1 MARESPTSLPDR
13 DNTHVCCPALAR
25 VKGLCFQLDRTR
37 RPTQCYV
44 FRRRGPLMRSS
55 TLNGGAIRR
64 LPLPLFMPLNGGG
77 LIRLPAPPLKSL
89 VPLIHFAISEDLLF

>member
-1 MARESPTSLPDR
+1 
-13 DNTHVCCPALAR
+13 
-25 VKGLCFQLDRTR
+25 
-37 RPTQCYV
+37 
-44 FRRRGPLMRSS
+44 MRSS